1 MQMEK
6 CNQTETKNYYFYYV
20 EQERMQQVSI
30 AVFKK
35 VDGTVWVPNQTK
47 IVKILFQNKNGKEG
61 KMPRVKVS
69 LKKWAAQGFVGDV
82 RQMFQMIPQL
92 LKLSKIAG
100 DMLSPSGLARI
111 SSLVVRIIK
120 LISKDDLDLSL
131 ITSIILDAYSY
142 SGFVGQS
149 MDTILLGCAVEFL
162 PQVVK
167 NLLRSIN
174 SVSRIKIGDDYPMW
188 QWLTSLVSNVLDF
201 ILSIIPMSADVKA
214 KVSGLKQWIPIGE
227 AYNILS
233 DMTKHLEM
241 YEKDKKLVG
250 DMSFQLRIEDIEERH
265 KNSQDLQEM
274 KRFSNSAA
282 RKLLMWERLVANIL
296 SYKNTSRVEP
306 AMFVFD
312 GPPGTLKSV
321 IMTKLLA
328 SLNLSV
334 YSHLIKATQDGKDF
348 YDTYDNQEVFYLDDV
363 GQQGRSQWR
372 TFINMISSVRMPLEC
387 ACVTLKDTKYFSSEI
402 VMLTT
407 NNFMNLQGFTENDCI
422 TNPEA
427 LFRRGLVFDF
437 SKIKREGGLL
447 HGSISFK
454 VYNQRTKSFE
464 ETSVQGMKWNPKI
477 PFTLAVEA
485 TTTSLL
491 RMVAW
496 MKAIVLQVRA
506 FKKANY
512 VSATTSA
519 EEKELLLQ
527 FDEEFAGEGA
537 TMSAI
542 SVREGQGFIIDKVGL
557 PEDFS
562 YSIHDVSAILVEDPS
577 EEVNGLPAK
586 KLFVDSSWDK
596 YLKPIW
602 YETILAHLQEIAKVV
617 WEQIT
622 SLATSTWT
630 LMKKEPQLSSLIL
643 VYCAVLVIALLVGRS
658 KETKIKGAFVGQ
670 DLKNVLSYFSQNK
683 VSVSSQELKI
693 QKHLYQVSVVNN
705 DDSVVWGLCTGRFVI
720 LPGHAIPEEIAAPVI
735 CVWKSLEDKHALLD
749 HFTTSV
755 SWRSN
760 EDDVIVLDL
769 GKSFPTPFKKCK
781 VSVGSAA
788 VDHLTIDRGSLSLPS
803 IKKVDAYG
811 TIVYAVSSLAGVE
824 TFRNKTMA
832 QNRLIYSVH
841 ADGLCGAALTNSD
854 HGIVGM
860 HVAGNKS
867 TEEGLA
873 IVWSLK
879 TRLRLNS
886 IVEQQQEAILPE
898 IHSKKLVNFSGLKL
912 QADVGASVPTETH
925 IVPSPLYGIY
935 EVDRVP
941 AELSKYGP
949 CTVKDIMKKSM
960 KLVKPIKQEELAFAE
975 LVLRSIIKPFRK
987 VDEQV
992 IVAGNEFISG
1002 LNKKSSNG
1010 YKMLKEKCE
1019 YVDFEQGKLTPLCKD
1034 LLENL
1039 ENGIRNGSPDIEKF
1053 FWVETLKDEIR
1064 NVEKEGVPRSFRVGT
1079 ILHQILTK
1087 KLFAGMTEQIMQERD
1102 FNQIMIGCN
1111 PITAWP
1117 KIYDDLL
1124 TGKVFAGDIS
1134 NWDGNMAPQVQQL
1147 VTKVLTDLC
1156 EEDSDKPLVEFVLQM
1171 MHTSLVVVQDDLYM
1185 TTHSMPS
1192 GSFLT
1197 ATLNSV
1203 INKLYTAI
1211 WFYRNSPEKTLA
1223 AYWNIVSDY
1232 VYGDDKVNVVRKY
1245 HTTLNAVTM
1254 KEFFESV
1261 GMGFTDAKKQPI
1273 VAPFQEIDEISFL
1286 KRSFVLHNKLS
1297 QIVPALE
1304 IRTLKNTLSWVDKDK
1319 DAFEIMHDK
1328 INNFQREVYLH
1339 PNRVELKA
1347 DFFHKLKSINYNYRE
1362 LSDSYLFSLY
1372 RLSPS
1377 DYLSKYY

>member
-6 CNQTETKNYYFYYV
+6 CNQTKQKTYYFYYV
-20 EQERMQQVSI
+20 EQERMQQVS
-30 AVFKK
+30 ATVFKK
-35 VDGTVWVPNQTK
+35 VSGTVWVPNEAK
-47 IVKILFQNKNGKEG
+47 IVKILFQDASGKNG

-69 LKKWAAQGFVGDV
+69 LKKWAAQSFVGDV

-120 LISKDDLDLSL
+120 LISRDDIDLSL
-131 ITSIILDAYSY
+131 ITSIILDAYSF
-142 SGFVGQS
+142 SGFAAQS
-149 MDTILLGCAVEFL
+149 MDTILLGCAIEFL

-188 QWLTSLVSNVLDF
+188 QWLTTIVSNVLDF
-201 ILSIIPMSADVKA
+201 ILSILPLSADLKN
-214 KVSGLKQWIPIGE
+214 KLEGLKHWIPVGE
-227 AYNILS
+227 AYNILG
-233 DMTKHLEM
+233 DMTKSLEM

-250 DMSFQLRIEDIEERH
+250 DMSFQLRVEEIEERH
-265 KNSQDLQEM
+265 KRNQDLQEM

-282 RKLLMWERLVANIL
+282 RKVLMWDRLVTNIL

-321 IMTKLLA
+321 IMTKLLS

-407 NNFMNLQGFTENDCI
+407 NNFMKLQGFTESDCI

-437 SKIKREGGLL
+437 SGLKREGGLV
-447 HGSISFK
+447 HGTVSFK
-454 VYNQRTKSFE
+454 VYNQKSKSFE
-464 ETSVQGMKWNPKI
+464 EAPVQGMKWSKTI
-477 PFTLAVEA
+477 PFHLEVEA
-485 TTTSLL
+485 TTNSLL
-491 RMVAW
+491 RMVSW
-496 MKAIVLQVRA
+496 MKAIVLQVRS
-506 FKKANY
+506 FKRANH
-512 VSATTSA
+512 VTASTSQ
-519 EEKELLLQ
+519 EEKELMQQ
-527 FDEEFAGEGA
+527 FDEEFACEGA

-542 SVREGQGFIIDKVGL
+542 GVDQGQGFVIDRIDL
-557 PEDFS
+557 PDEFG
-562 YSIHDVSAILVEDPS
+562 YSIHDVSAILIEDQT
-577 EEVNGLPAK
+577 EQDRDLPTR

-602 YETILAHLQEIAKVV
+602 YETIIAHLQEVAKVI
-617 WEQIT
+617 WDQIMA
-622 SLATSTWT
+622 LAASGWT
-630 LMKKEPQLSSLIL
+630 FAKKEPQISSLIL
-643 VYCAVLVIALLVGRS
+643 VYCSVLVVALLVGRS
-658 KETKIKGAFVGQ
+658 SKTVVKGSFVGQ
-670 DLKNVLSYFSQNK
+670 ELKNVLSYFSKNK
-683 VSVSSQELKI
+683 VSVSSQEMKI

-705 DDSVVWGLCTGRFVI
+705 DDSVVWGLCTGRFII
-720 LPGHAIPEEIAAPVI
+720 LPGHAILEEIKEPVI
-735 CVWKSLEDKHALLD
+735 CVWKSMEDKHAILD

-755 SWRSN
+755 IWRCN
-760 EDDVIVLDL
+760 EDDVVVLDL

-788 VDHLTIDRGSLSLPS
+788 VDHLTIDRGSLSIPS
-803 IKKVDAYG
+803 IRKADTYG
-811 TIVYAVSSLAGVE
+811 TIAYAVSSLAGVE
-824 TFRNKTMA
+824 TFRNKTLA
-832 QNRLIYSVH
+832 QNRMIYSIH
-841 ADGLCGAALTNSD
+841 ADGLCGAALTNAE
-854 HGIVGM
+854 HGVVGM
-860 HVAGNKS
+860 HVAGNR
-867 TEEGLA
+867 TTGEGLA

-879 TRLRLNS
+879 TRQYLNS
-886 IVEQQQEAILPE
+886 IVEFQREAQILD
-898 IHSKKLVNFSGLKL
+898 IHDKKLVEFSGVKL
-912 QADVGASVPTETH
+912 QAEVGASVPTATH

-935 EVDRVP
+935 DVDREP
-941 AELSKYGP
+941 ANLTKYGP
-949 CTVKDIMKKSM
+949 CTVKDVMKKSM

-975 LVLRSIIKPFRK
+975 LVLRSIVKPFK
-987 VDEQV
+987 SVEEKMIVD
-992 IVAGNEFISG
+992 GNEFISG

-1010 YKMLKEKCE
+1010 YKMLREKCE
-1019 YVDFEQGKLTPLCKD
+1019 YVDFSKGELTPLCRQ
-1034 LLENL
+1034 LLEEL
-1039 ENGIRNGSPDIEKF
+1039 ESGIRQGLPDLEKF

-1064 NVEKEGVPRSFRVGT
+1064 NVEKDGVPRSFRVGT

-1087 KLFAGMTEQIMQERD
+1087 KLFAGMTEQVMRERD

-1111 PITAWP
+1111 PVTAWP

-1147 VTKVLTDLC
+1147 VTRVFTDLC
-1156 EEDSDKPLVEFVLQM
+1156 EDKNDKPLVEFVLQM

-1197 ATLNSV
+1197 ATLNSI

-1211 WFYRNSPEKTLA
+1211 WFFRNSPDKTLT
-1223 AYWNIVSDY
+1223 AYWSNVSDY

-1245 HTTLNAVTM
+1245 HDTLNAVTM

-1273 VAPFQEIDEISFL
+1273 VTPFQEIDEISFL
-1286 KRSFVLHNKLS
+1286 KRSFVLHNKLF

-1339 PNRVELKA
+1339 PDRVELKT
-1347 DFFHKLKSINYNYRE
+1347 DLFSKLKSINYNFRE
-1362 LSDSYLFSLY
+1362 LSDSYLQNLY

-1377 DYLSKYY
+1377 DYLTKYY